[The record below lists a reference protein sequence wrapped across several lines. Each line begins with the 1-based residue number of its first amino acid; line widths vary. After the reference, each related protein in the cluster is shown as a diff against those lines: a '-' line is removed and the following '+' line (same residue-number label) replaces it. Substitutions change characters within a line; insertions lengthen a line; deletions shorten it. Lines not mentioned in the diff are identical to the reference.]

1 MQKYK
6 SSELLNLF
14 EPMVQIHEKVQ
25 VSNKA
30 LAATSINIEEA
41 IKQHLFMLG
50 ENARIVIRPSGTENI
65 VRIMVEADEKD
76 MAEKSIIELIDIVKE
91 SCKE

>member
-1 MQKYK
+1 
-6 SSELLNLF
+6 
-14 EPMVQIHEKVQ
+14 
-25 VSNKA
+25 
-30 LAATSINIEEA
+30 
-41 IKQHLFMLG
+41 MLG